1 MPPNTSCLKVMKV
14 AIYYDIF
21 QMLHV
26 AISSPGAKRG
36 KHFMSGLLP
45 H

>member
-1 MPPNTSCLKVMKV
+1 MPPNTSCLKVMEV
-14 AIYYDIF
+14 VIHYDIF

-26 AISSPGAKRG
+26 AISSPGAKRR
-36 KHFMSGLLP
+36 KDFMPGLLP